1 MCFNPQ
7 MREITI
13 ASIFVLQLL
22 EGAEKKGLNCEPILL
37 GHGISKLALTNRAWN
52 QTRPSNSMLG
62 DGLVSDRQPNNT
74 DSEFIAEA
82 SLQDIRVPLESFAAV
97 AIDIMRQ
104 LDDEFL
110 GLTEK
115 AQPLGSFNMMCRACI
130 SAKTIKRSLRRT
142 ANYWNLFTNTY
153 QHSVVFESGRAFYR
167 LEQIDGNGPLNNYV
181 IQSLL
186 SSVHRFHCWLAG
198 QFIPLKKV
206 YMGFTAPSYSKEYKA
221 LFYGAPI
228 DYEQDFNQIEID
240 TRYLGLEIVQSPET
254 LDQYLLGT
262 NLSLLY
268 QPKNYRVI
276 SDQVRQ
282 WLEKNIRQGNYQA
295 TLKEASKHFQMS
307 QQVLHRRLQ
316 AEDLSFKEIKM
327 QTRRDIAINLLFA
340 DKYKIEEIATLVGF
354 SEPSAFIR
362 AFKSWTGTTPFNY
375 RQENR

>member
-1 MCFNPQ
+1 

-13 ASIFVLQLL
+13 ASVFVSQLL
-22 EGAEKKGLNCEPILL
+22 EGAEKQGLNCEPILL
-37 GHGISKLALTNRAWN
+37 HYGISRLSLKN
-52 QTRPSNSMLG
+52 QAINQARLS
-62 DGLVSDRQPNNT
+62 NNT
-74 DSEFIAEA
+74 AGQSGSTDKQSNTIK
-82 SLQDIRVPLESFAAV
+82 SHVIDTLSQQDIRVPLESFAAV
-97 AIDIMRQ
+97 AIEIMRQ

-110 GLTEK
+110 GLTKK

-142 ANYWNLFTNTY
+142 ANYWNLFNNTY
-153 QHSVVFESGRAFYR
+153 QHSVVFESGKAFYR
-167 LEQIDGNGPLNNYV
+167 LEQIDEDGPLNNYV

-198 QFIPLKKV
+198 QFIPLNKV
-206 YMGFTAPSYSKEYKA
+206 YMSFAAPGYSKEYKA

-228 DYEQDFNQIEID
+228 EYQQDINQIEID

-295 TLKEASKHFQMS
+295 TLKQAAKHFQMS

-362 AFKSWTGTTPFNY
+362 AFKSWTGATPLNY
-375 RQENR
+375 RQDNR

>member
-1 MCFNPQ
+1 
-7 MREITI
+7 MREISI
-13 ASIFVLQLL
+13 ASVFVSQLL
-22 EGAEKKGLNCEPILL
+22 EGAEKQGLNCEPILL
-37 GHGISKLALTNRAWN
+37 RHGISKLSLKNQASHQAKLSNNIGDHSRSVDKQSSTNGR
-52 QTRPSNSMLG
+52 NSIDKLSPQE
-62 DGLVSDRQPNNT
+62 LR
-74 DSEFIAEA
+74 I
-82 SLQDIRVPLESFAAV
+82 PLESFAAV
-97 AIDIMRQ
+97 AIEIMRE

-110 GLTEK
+110 GLSKK

-130 SAKTIKRSLRRT
+130 SAKTIKRSLRRS
-142 ANYWNLFTNTY
+142 ANYWNLFNNTY
-153 QHSVVFESGRAFYR
+153 QHSVVLESGKAFYR
-167 LEQIDGNGPLNNYV
+167 LEQIDQNGPLNNYV

-206 YMGFTAPSYSKEYKA
+206 YMTFAAPSYSKEYKA
-221 LFYGAPI
+221 LFYGAAI
-228 DYEQDFNQIEID
+228 EYQQDFNQIEID

-295 TLKEASKHFQMS
+295 TLKQAAKHFQMS

-362 AFKSWTGTTPFNY
+362 AFKSWTGATPLNY